1 MNLNAWL
8 PLLVLST
15 SLITGLVIF
24 ALGEGRVRTRTL
36 LNLSG
41 AVLKLVLVGIMIR
54 SVFLGQVVET
64 RWTFLPGMDFV
75 LRADAM
81 TILFSSLSAV
91 LWLVTTC
98 YAIGYLEGAPNRR
111 RFFGYF
117 SLCVT
122 ATMGVSLAGNLL
134 TFFVFYE
141 VLTLTTYPLV
151 AHRGTEASLRAGGIY
166 LRYTLLGS
174 AAILLAMVWLYVLAG
189 PFDFKESGAIQFL
202 DRVHHR
208 ELIIIF
214 FLLVGGF
221 GVKAALAPLHRW
233 LPEAMVAPA
242 PVSALLH
249 AVAVV
254 KAGAFGIVR
263 VVYDVYGVNFAAQ
276 LGVLPVLAGLAAFT
290 IIFGSVRALFQQDLK
305 RRLAY
310 STVSQVSYIVLGVA
324 ILGPAATIGGL
335 VHLAH
340 QGIMKITM
348 FFCAGNLAETL
359 GIHTIRELKGSGR
372 RMPWTMGA
380 FTVAALGMI
389 GVPPLAGFISK
400 WYLGVGAVAA
410 GDYWVLGVLAVS
422 SLLNAA
428 YFLPIIHAAWF
439 QPQAGDWPH
448 EPHPRGRF
456 ETSLWLLLPPV
467 LTAVLVILAGLF
479 AGADYSPLAWV
490 KIIARREY
498 SLAE

>member
-1 MNLNAWL
+1 MSFNYLL
-8 PLLVLST
+8 PMLVLGT
-15 SLITGLVIF
+15 SLVTGLVIF
-24 ALGEGRVRTRTL
+24 LLGEERVRLRTT
-36 LNLSG
+36 LNLLG
-41 AVLKLVLVGIMIR
+41 AAAKLILVGVMIR
-54 SVFLGQVVET
+54 GVFLGQVYET

-81 TILFSSLSAV
+81 TILFSSLSAI
-91 LWLVTTC
+91 LWLVTTV
-98 YAIGYLEGAPNRR
+98 YAIGYLEGSPNRR

-151 AHRGTEASLRAGGIY
+151 VHRGTEASLRAGGIY

-174 AAILLAMVWLYVLAG
+174 AALLLAMIWLYVLAG
-189 PFDFKESGAIQFL
+189 PFDFTETGAIGFL
-202 DRVHHR
+202 GSAHR
-208 ELIIIF
+208 LPLILIF

-263 VVYDVYGVNFAAQ
+263 VVYDVYGVNLAAQ
-276 LGVLPVLAGLAAFT
+276 LGVLPVLAVAAAFT
-290 IIFGSVRALFQQDLK
+290 IIFGSVRALFQDDLK

-310 STVSQVSYIVLGVA
+310 STVSQVSYIALGVA
-324 ILGPAATIGGL
+324 ILGPASTIGGL

-359 GIHTIRELKGSGR
+359 GIHKISELKGVGR
-372 RMPWTMGA
+372 RMPWTMAA
-380 FTVAALGMI
+380 FTIAALGMI

-400 WYLGVGAVAA
+400 WYLGVGAVQA
-410 GDYWVLGVLAVS
+410 GDFWVLGVLAAS

-428 YFLPIIHAAWF
+428 YFLPILHAAWF
-439 QPQAGDWPH
+439 QPQEGDWPH
-448 EPHPRGRF
+448 EHHPRGRF
-456 ETSLWLLLPPV
+456 ETSWWLLGPPLV
-467 LTAVLVILAGLF
+467 TAALVVLAGLL
-479 AGADYSPLAWV
+479 AGTDYSPLAWV
-490 KIIARREY
+490 KIIAQREY
-498 SLAE
+498 

>member
-1 MNLNAWL
+1 MSFYQLL
-8 PLLVLST
+8 PVLVLAT
-15 SLITGLVIF
+15 SLVTGVLIF
-24 ALGEGRVRTRTL
+24 LLGEERVRTRTV
-36 LNLSG
+36 LNLLG
-41 AVLKLVLVGIMIR
+41 AGLKLVLVGVMIR
-54 SVFLGQVVET
+54 AVFMGQTVET

-81 TILFSSLSAV
+81 TVLFSSLSAI
-91 LWLVTTC
+91 LWMVTTL
-98 YAIGYLEGAPNRR
+98 YAIGYLEGSPNRR

-151 AHRGTEASLRAGGIY
+151 THRGTDASLRAGGMY
-166 LRYTLLGS
+166 LRYTLIGS

-189 PFDFKESGAIQFL
+189 PFEFTETGAIGFL
-202 DRVHHR
+202 EAKHHR
-208 ELIIIF
+208 ALIVIF

-263 VVYDVYGVNFAAQ
+263 VVYDVYGVTFSAQ
-276 LGVLPVLAGLAAFT
+276 LGVLPVLAAAAAFT
-290 IIFGSVRALFQQDLK
+290 IIFGSVRALFQDDLK

-310 STVSQVSYIVLGVA
+310 STVSQVSYIALGVA
-324 ILGPAATIGGL
+324 ILGPASTIGGL

-359 GIHTIRELKGSGR
+359 GIHSIREMKGAGR

-400 WYLGVGAVAA
+400 WYLGVGAVES

-428 YFLPIIHAAWF
+428 YFLPILQAAWF
-439 QPQAGDWPH
+439 TPQEGDWPH
-448 EPHPRGRF
+448 EHHPRGRF
-456 ETSLWLLLPPV
+456 ETSLWLLIPPLVTALLV
-467 LTAVLVILAGLF
+467 LLAGLF
-479 AGADYSPLAWV
+479 AGTEYSPLAWV
-490 KIIARREY
+490 KIIAQREY
-498 SLAE
+498 

>member
-1 MNLNAWL
+1 MSFDQLL
-8 PLLVLST
+8 PLLVLAT
-15 SLITGLVIF
+15 SLITGVVIF
-24 ALGEGRVRTRTL
+24 LLGEQRVRARTV
-36 LNLSG
+36 LNLAG
-41 AVLKLVLVGIMIR
+41 AVVKLVLVAVMIHG
-54 SVFLGQVVET
+54 VFTGHVYET
-64 RWTFLPGMDFV
+64 RWAFLPGMDFV

-91 LWLVTTC
+91 LWLVTTV
-98 YAIGYLEGAPNRR
+98 YAIGYLEGSPNRR

-117 SLCVT
+117 SFCVT

-141 VLTLTTYPLV
+141 LLTLTTYPLLT
-151 AHRGTEASLRAGGIY
+151 HRGTEASLRAGGMY

-174 AAILLAMVWLYVLAG
+174 AAILMAMIWLYVLAG
-189 PFDFKESGAIQFL
+189 PFDFREEGAIRFL
-202 DRVHHR
+202 GAEHR
-208 ELIIIF
+208 DALVVIF

-263 VVYDVYGVNFAAQ
+263 VVYDVYGVTFAAQ
-276 LGVLPVLAGLAAFT
+276 LGVLTALAVAASFT
-290 IIFGSVRALFQQDLK
+290 IVFGSVRALFQNDLK

-310 STVSQVSYIVLGVA
+310 STVSQVSYIALGVA
-324 ILGPAATIGGL
+324 ILGPASTIGGL

-359 GIHTIRELKGSGR
+359 GIHKISELKGVGR
-372 RMPWTMGA
+372 RMPWTMAA
-380 FTVAALGMI
+380 FTIAALGMI

-400 WYLGVGAVAA
+400 WYLGVGAVES
-410 GDYWVLGVLAVS
+410 GDFWVLGVLAVS

-428 YFLPIIHAAWF
+428 YFLPILHAAWF
-439 QPQAGDWPH
+439 QPHEGDWPH
-448 EPHPRGRF
+448 EHHPRGRF

-467 LTAVLVILAGLF
+467 LTALLVVLAGLL
-479 AGADYSPLAWV
+479 AGTAYSPLAWV
-490 KIIARREY
+490 KFIALREY
-498 SLAE
+498 

>member
-1 MNLNAWL
+1 MSFNYLL
-8 PLLVLST
+8 PMLVLGT
-15 SLITGLVIF
+15 SLVTGLVIF
-24 ALGEGRVRTRTL
+24 LLGEERVRLRTT
-36 LNLSG
+36 LNLLG
-41 AVLKLVLVGIMIR
+41 AAVKLILVGVMIR
-54 SVFLGQVVET
+54 GLVMGQVYET

-81 TILFSSLSAV
+81 TLLFSSLSAI
-91 LWLVTTC
+91 LWMVTTV
-98 YAIGYLEGAPNRR
+98 YAIGYLEDSPNRR

-117 SLCVT
+117 SFCVT

-151 AHRGTEASLRAGGIY
+151 VHRGTEASLRAGGIY

-174 AAILLAMVWLYVLAG
+174 AAILLAMIWLYVLAG
-189 PFDFKESGAIQFL
+189 PFDFTETGAIGFL
-202 DRVHHR
+202 GPEHR
-208 ELIIIF
+208 LPLTLIF

-263 VVYDVYGVNFAAQ
+263 VVYDVYGVNLAAQ
-276 LGVLPVLAGLAAFT
+276 LGVLPVLAVAAAFT
-290 IIFGSVRALFQQDLK
+290 IVFGSVRALYQDDVK

-310 STVSQVSYIVLGVA
+310 STVSQVSYIALGVA
-324 ILGPAATIGGL
+324 ILGPASTIGGL

-359 GIHTIRELKGSGR
+359 GIHKISELKGVGR
-372 RMPWTMGA
+372 RMPWTMAA
-380 FTVAALGMI
+380 FTIAALGMI

-400 WYLGVGAVAA
+400 WYLGVGAVQA
-410 GDYWVLGVLAVS
+410 GDFWVLGVLAAS

-428 YFLPIIHAAWF
+428 YFLPILHAAWF
-439 QPQAGDWPH
+439 QPQEGDWPH
-448 EPHPRGRF
+448 EHHPRGRF
-456 ETSLWLLLPPV
+456 ETSWWLLGPPLV
-467 LTAVLVILAGLF
+467 TAALVVLAGLL
-479 AGADYSPLAWV
+479 AGTDYSPLAWV
-490 KIIARREY
+490 KIIAQREY
-498 SLAE
+498 